1 MTQDEID
8 RQVALTSWAHLG
20 FRLAWWSSFVSLW
33 GSPDDDDD
41 DDDGWG
47 YDAG

>member
-1 MTQDEID
+1 MVQDEID
-8 RQVALTSWAHLG
+8 CQVAVISWVHLR
-20 FRLAWWSSFVSLW
+20 FRLAWWLSFVSLR

-47 YDAG
+47 YDA